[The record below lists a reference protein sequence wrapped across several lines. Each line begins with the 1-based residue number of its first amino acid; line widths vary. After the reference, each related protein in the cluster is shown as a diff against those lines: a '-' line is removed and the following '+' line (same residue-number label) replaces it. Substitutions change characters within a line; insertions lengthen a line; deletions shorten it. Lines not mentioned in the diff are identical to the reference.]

1 MLLLVERSGVLLD
14 TAAFTVLLTWRCCS
28 WWGTPACCPTWRLQ
42 RCCLPA
48 VLLQAGRP
56 CVLLHAA
63 PSTALPG
70 APTHLLVWG
79 AGKQRASGMYYPGRG
94 LIMLRLH
101 LRMSFYGGTGVIRVV
116 NIAGCWE
123 TAEKEMNSWIKN
135 GGLYA
140 AGGLK
145 GAITNLRGA
154 DCAEMDSDADTPPP
168 DFTATTLPTLLTT
181 RRTQRELG
189 SQITRRGQG

>member
-1 MLLLVERSGVLLD
+1 
-14 TAAFTVLLTWRCCS
+14 
-28 WWGTPACCPTWRLQ
+28 
-42 RCCLPA
+42 
-48 VLLQAGRP
+48 
-56 CVLLHAA
+56 
-63 PSTALPG
+63 
-70 APTHLLVWG
+70 
-79 AGKQRASGMYYPGRG
+79 
-94 LIMLRLH
+94 MLRLH

-145 GAITNLRGA
+145 GTITDLRGA
-154 DCAEMDSDADTPPP
+154 AEAWTVTGPECPDCADMDSDANPPPP